1 MVIKVEELYW
11 KEHLE
16 DKILRHGVTPE
27 EVEEVIWDGKPEV
40 RKKSDNRY
48 LFWGQ
53 SEDGRYLFIV
63 LDRENPGTRYVPV
76 SARDMTQKE
85 KQGYKKRNAKKS

>member
-1 MVIKVEELYW
+1 MSIKIEDLYW

-27 EVEEVIWDGKPEV
+27 EVEEVIWDGNPEV
-40 RKKSDNRY
+40 RKCSDNRY
-48 LFWGQ
+48 LIWGQ

-63 LDRENPGTRYVPV
+63 LDRENPGTYVPV
-76 SARDMTQKE
+76 SARDMTPKE
-85 KQGYKKRNAKKS
+85 KQSYKKRNAKKS